1 MEQGEGLLALS
12 QRDRD
17 RLKELHGVIRGQQG
31 LRDAARHLGL
41 STKQVRRLRER
52 IVEEGDQG
60 VIHRLRGR
68 SSNRGIP
75 PRIRAKALKRLRR
88 EEYHDFGPTLAAEHL
103 ERIDIHVSRETVR
116 KWMQEAGL
124 WRPRSRKV
132 KAVHV
137 WRERREAFGELVLV
151 DTSEHEWLEG
161 RGPKLYL
168 VALIDDATS
177 RLWARFVDGDTTAAN
192 LQALRDWLELYGRPV
207 ALYTDKNSIFLTPRS
222 AEQVEKYG
230 PAPPTDYA
238 AALEDLRIEWI
249 AAHSPQAKGR
259 VERAFGTLQD
269 RLLKEM
275 RVDKVRSLDKANRF
289 LWEEF
294 IPFWNGRFA
303 HKPRVP
309 RDAHRP
315 VGPTQLDSVLCHRHE
330 RSVSS
335 DYTLSLEG
343 RLWAIARQD
352 VLPGLRKARVLV
364 EQRLDGS
371 CWIRFRKK
379 FIPLR
384 PLPKPAPVAASP
396 SGLRPSGLAAKKKPI
411 PKSRYKPPPT
421 HPWRQSF
428 KRDTSTLHR

>member
-17 RLKELHGVIRGQQG
+17 RLKELHGVIRGQQR

-41 STKQVRRLRER
+41 STKQARRLLER

-75 PRIRAKALKRLRR
+75 FRIRTKALKRLRR
-88 EEYHDFGPTLAAEHL
+88 GEYHDFGPTLAAEHL
-103 ERIDIHVSRETVR
+103 ERIDIYVSRETVR

-124 WRPRSRKV
+124 WKPCPRKV

-151 DTSEHEWLEG
+151 DTSEHDWLEG

-177 RLWARFVDGDTTAAN
+177 RLWARFVDSDTTVAN

-207 ALYTDKNSIFLTPRS
+207 ALYTDKNSIFLTPRC
-222 AEQVEKYG
+222 ADKVEKYG
-230 PAPPTDYA
+230 PPPPTDYA

-275 RVDKVRSLDKANRF
+275 RVGKVHTLDKANQF
-289 LWEEF
+289 LREEF
-294 IPFWNGRFA
+294 IPFWNGRFTK
-303 HKPRVP
+303 KPRSP

-315 VGPTQLDSVLCHRHE
+315 LGPIHLDSVLCHRHE
-330 RSVSS
+330 RLVTS
-335 DYTLSLEG
+335 DYTLSLDG
-343 RLWAIARQD
+343 RLWAISRQD
-352 VLPGLRKARVLV
+352 VLPGLRKSRVLV

-371 CWIRFRKK
+371 HWVRFRKK

-384 PLPKPAPVAASP
+384 PLPLPAPVAASP
-396 SGLRPSGLAAKKKPI
+396 SGLRPSGLAAKKKSAH
-411 PKSRYKPPPT
+411 KRKHKPAPD
-421 HPWRQSF
+421 HPWRKPF
-428 KRDTSTLHR
+428 KRDTSSLHR

>member
-1 MEQGEGLLALS
+1 LQGKGLLALS

-17 RLKELHGVIRGQQG
+17 RLKELHGVIRGRQE
-31 LRDAARHLGL
+31 LKDAAQHLGL
-41 STKQVRRLRER
+41 STKQARRLLER
-52 IVEEGDQG
+52 VSEEGDQG
-60 VIHRLRGR
+60 VIHRLRGH
-68 SSNRGIP
+68 SSNRGILKGV
-75 PRIRAKALKRLRR
+75 RAKALRRLRR
-88 EEYHDFGPTLAAEHL
+88 KEYHDFGPTLAAEHL

-116 KWMQEAGL
+116 KWMKEAGL
-124 WRPRSRKV
+124 WKPRCRKV

-151 DTSEHEWLEG
+151 DTSDHDWLEG
-161 RGPKLYL
+161 RGPKMYL

-177 RLWARFVDGDTTAAN
+177 RLWARFVESDTTAAN
-192 LQALRDWLELYGRPV
+192 LQTLRDWIEQCGRPV

-222 AEQVEKYG
+222 AEQIEKYG

-275 RVDKVRSLDKANRF
+275 RVAKVRTLDQANHF
-289 LWEEF
+289 LREEF
-294 IPFWNGRFA
+294 IPFWNRRFT
-303 HKPRVP
+303 HKPKTT

-315 VGPTQLDSVLCHRHE
+315 LGTFKLDSVLCHRHE
-330 RSVSS
+330 RLVTS

-343 RLWAIARQD
+343 RLWTISRDD

-371 CWIRFRKK
+371 CWVRFRKK

-396 SGLRPSGLAAKKKPI
+396 SGLRPPGLAAKKKPA
-411 PKSRYKPPPT
+411 PKSKYKPAPN
-421 HPWRQSF
+421 HPWRQPF
-428 KRDTSTLHR
+428 KRDTPTLQD

>member
-31 LRDAARHLGL
+31 LTDAAGHLGL
-41 STKQVRRLRER
+41 STKQARRLLER

-68 SSNRGIP
+68 SSNRGIAA
-75 PRIRAKALKRLRR
+75 RIRAKAVKRLRR

-103 ERIDIHVSRETVR
+103 ERIDIYVSRETVR
-116 KWMQEAGL
+116 KWMQDAGL
-124 WRPRSRKV
+124 WRPRPRKV

-151 DTSEHEWLEG
+151 DTSEHDWLEG

-177 RLWARFVDGDTTAAN
+177 RLWARFVDSDTTVAN

-207 ALYTDKNSIFLTPRS
+207 ALYTDKNSIFLTPRC
-222 AEQVEKYG
+222 AEKVEKYG
-230 PAPPTDYA
+230 PPPPTDYA

-275 RVDKVRSLDKANRF
+275 RVGKVHTLDKANQF
-289 LWEEF
+289 LREEF
-294 IPFWNGRFA
+294 IPFWNGRFTK
-303 HKPRVP
+303 KPRSP

-315 VGPTQLDSVLCHRHE
+315 LGPIHLDSVLCHRHE
-330 RSVSS
+330 RLVTS
-335 DYTLSLEG
+335 DYTLSLDG
-343 RLWAIARQD
+343 RLWAISRQD
-352 VLPGLRKARVLV
+352 VLPGLRKSRVLV

-371 CWIRFRKK
+371 HWVRFRKK

-384 PLPKPAPVAASP
+384 PLPQPAPVAATP
-396 SGLRPSGLAAKKKPI
+396 SGLRPSGLAAKKKSAH
-411 PKSRYKPPPT
+411 KRKYKPAPD
-421 HPWRQSF
+421 HPWRQPF